1 VLASIFRR
9 KRFYIPA
16 ILAVCVLVAAGRYVT
31 RRHTAPPELAFSEFL
46 QQLDRGQVKQIRSAD
61 GVLGITLAD
70 GTTTTTVAP
79 PGFLSDPAFTTS
91 LAHKGVRIEMQ
102 KTTDPSALSP
112 AAIAVAGFFLALLG
126 FTVYRTTAGRIHT
139 PGRAK
144 LAERDGQVVTFRDVA
159 GVDEAKDEVKEIVDF
174 LRQPE
179 RFSAIGG
186 RIPKGVL
193 LIGPPG
199 TGKTLLA
206 RSIAGEAGVPFIF
219 ASGSDFVEM
228 YAGVGAARV
237 RRLFKD
243 ARRHKSCIV
252 FIDELDAVGRS
263 RGGSSLSHEE
273 REQTLNQ
280 LLVEMDGFES
290 TRGIVVIAATNR
302 QDILDPALLRPG
314 RFDRQVV
321 VGNPDLKGREA
332 ILGVHG
338 RKVAM
343 GDDVNLRSI
352 ARGTPGFSGADLANL
367 VNEAALAAARA
378 GRGQVTGKDMEG
390 ARDKVLMGVERRS
403 VVLSELDRVNCAYH
417 EAGHAVVAAL
427 LPMADP
433 LHKVTIIPRGRAMGV
448 TMQLPEADRH
458 TYTKGYLETQ
468 IAVLMGGRVA
478 EELFMN
484 HMTSGA
490 SNDIERATD
499 IAQHMVC
506 EWGMSALGMR
516 AFRKAGNAFDGD
528 TPHAMSEATARR
540 VDEEIERIINGG
552 YDRAYDLLNRN
563 RAAVKA
569 IAEALLDQEA
579 LEADELK
586 ELLARSGAQ
595 RLSLEP

>member
-1 VLASIFRR
+1 VLSASFKRP
-9 KRFYIPA
+9 RFYLPA
-16 ILAVCVLVAAGRYVT
+16 ALVVAAVITAGVYVSS
-31 RRHTAPPELAFSEFL
+31 RGAVPPELAFSDFL
-46 QQLDRGQVKQIRSAD
+46 QQVDRGQVKQVRFAEGRIA
-61 GVLGITLAD
+61 ITLAD
-70 GTTTTTVAP
+70 NTAAVTVP
-79 PGFLSDPAFTTS
+79 PPSFLAADTAFVTN
-91 LAHKGVRIEMQ
+91 LAKRGVRIEIQ
-102 KTTDPSALSP
+102 QVPEPGALTPGS
-112 AAIAVAGFFLALLG
+112 IAVAVFFLSLLG

-139 PGRAK
+139 PGKAK
-144 LAERDGQVVTFRDVA
+144 LAERGGQVVTFQDVA

-174 LRQPE
+174 LRQPG
-179 RFSAIGG
+179 RFSSLGG

-193 LIGPPG
+193 LVGPPG

-206 RSIAGEAGVPFIF
+206 RSIAGEAGVPFLF

-243 ARRHKSCIV
+243 ARRHKSCII

-280 LLVEMDGFES
+280 LLVEMDGFEAS
-290 TRGIVVIAATNR
+290 TGIVVIAATNR
-302 QDILDPALLRPG
+302 PDILDPALLRPG
-314 RFDRQVV
+314 RFDRQVT
-321 VGNPDLKGREA
+321 VGNPDLRGREA

-343 GDDVNLRSI
+343 SDDVQLRSI

-367 VNEAALAAARA
+367 VNEAALAA
-378 GRGQVTGKDMEG
+378 GREGRDKISHKDMES

-403 VVLSELDRVNCAYH
+403 VALSEMDRVNCAYH
-417 EAGHAVVAAL
+417 EAGHAVIAAL

-468 IAVLMGGRVA
+468 VAVLMGGRAA

-516 AFRKAGNAFDGD
+516 AFRKAGNSFDGD
-528 TPHAMSEATARR
+528 KNHAMSEALARR
-540 VDEEIERIINGG
+540 VDEEIEKILNSG
-552 YDRAYDLLNRN
+552 YDRALDLLNRN

-569 IAEALLDQEA
+569 IAEALLEVEA

-586 ELLARSGAQ
+586 DLLARAGAGA
-595 RLSLEP
+595 

>member
-1 VLASIFRR
+1 MLSPLFRR
-9 KRFYIPA
+9 PRLFVA
-16 ILAVCVLVAAGRYVT
+16 AAGALVALIALSTYVVN
-31 RRHTAPPELAFSEFL
+31 RPAPPELAFSEFL
-46 QQLDRGQVKQIRSAD
+46 QHIDKGQVKQVRFAD
-61 GVLGITLAD
+61 GSITLLLAD
-70 GTTTTTVAP
+70 GSNAVTVP
-79 PGFLSDPAFTTS
+79 PPSFLAADSAFITN
-91 LAHKGVRIEMQ
+91 LASRGVRIEIQ
-102 KTTDPSALSP
+102 HVPEPGSLTPTSI
-112 AAIAVAGFFLALLG
+112 AIAVFFLALLG
-126 FTVYRTTAGRIHT
+126 FTVYRTTSGRIHT
-139 PGRAK
+139 PGKAK
-144 LAERDGQVVTFRDVA
+144 LADRGGQVVTFRDVA

-174 LRQPE
+174 LRHPE
-179 RFSAIGG
+179 RFSSLGG

-206 RSIAGEAGVPFIF
+206 RSIAGEAGVPFMF

-243 ARRHKSCIV
+243 ARRHKSCII

-290 TRGIVVIAATNR
+290 STGIVVIAATNR

-314 RFDRQVV
+314 RFDRQVT
-321 VGNPDLKGREA
+321 VGNPDLRGREA
-332 ILGVHG
+332 ILGVHS
-338 RKVAM
+338 RKVTM
-343 GDDVNLRSI
+343 SDDVNLRSI

-367 VNEAALAAARA
+367 VNEAALAA
-378 GRGQVTGKDMEG
+378 GREGRDKVSGKDMES

-403 VVLSELDRVNCAYH
+403 VALSEMDRVNCAYH
-417 EAGHAVVAAL
+417 EAGHAVIAAL

-468 IAVLMGGRVA
+468 IAVLMGGRAA

-506 EWGMSALGMR
+506 EWGMSSLGMR
-516 AFRKAGNAFDGD
+516 AFRKAGNSFEGD
-528 TPHAMSEATARR
+528 TNHAMSEALARR
-540 VDEEIERIINGG
+540 VDDEIEKILNSG
-552 YDRAYDLLNRN
+552 YDRALDLLNRN
-563 RAAVKA
+563 RNAVKA
-569 IAEALLDQEA
+569 IAEALLDVEA
-579 LEADELK
+579 LDADELK
-586 ELLARSGAQ
+586 ELLARAEA
-595 RLSLEP
+595 RP